1 MAAWELFC
9 GLTQD
14 RRAYKIS
21 CCWKTGFRVYAFWI
35 WLKWPQIG
43 RLLYVY
49 SWYSINIPTKC
60 HPYKFVIEL
69 LWTHYWGLSASKW
82 WHILILITDQDV
94 LYLVLATLDVV
105 KHHVLEDVLAVLQL
119 VHLVV
124 RVRVEH
130 RPAKELSQRLQWGET
145 LSSASGGMWGGQQL
159 RQGWVFIEPCS
170 YIFLHF
176 YWICMMLK
184 NAMLFI
190 CFFIKNKNNTM
201 KICIVDN

>member
-1 MAAWELFC
+1 MSS
-9 GLTQD
+9 
-14 RRAYKIS
+14 I
-21 CCWKTGFRVYAFWI
+21 
-35 WLKWPQIG
+35 QICHWTFMNT
-43 RLLYVY
+43 LLGTECIKMMTNPHQETEV
-49 SWYSINIPTKC
+49 
-60 HPYKFVIEL
+60 F
-69 LWTHYWGLSASKW
+69 
-82 WHILILITDQDV
+82 TDQDV

-145 LSSASGGMWGGQQL
+145 LSPASGGMWGGQQL

-201 KICIVDN
+201 KNCIVDN